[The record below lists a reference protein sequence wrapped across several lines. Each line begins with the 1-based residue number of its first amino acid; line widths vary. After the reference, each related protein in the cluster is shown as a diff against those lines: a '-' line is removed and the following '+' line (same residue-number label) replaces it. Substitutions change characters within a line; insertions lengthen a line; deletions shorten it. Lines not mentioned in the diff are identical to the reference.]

1 MVPHLLTYFEISE
14 YYANEPRFNSVF
26 GIDNL
31 PKII

>member
-1 MVPHLLTYFEISE
+1 MLPHLLTNFEISE

-26 GIDNL
+26 GRDDL